1 MIYGWNTAYCAVCAV
16 CTIPYLRM
24 LACMKLCQQIFPACS
39 NDDLEDQLAS
49 TETQLEAA
57 RHDYQEGWHRER
69 MVLECKV
76 LEERQSL
83 TEQYS
88 TPMSNHHRCEGSAS
102 GLGAHTLVTVLL

>member
-1 MIYGWNTAYCAVCAV
+1 VHEAVA
-16 CTIPYLRM
+16 
-24 LACMKLCQQIFPACS
+24 ACS

-49 TETQLEAA
+49 TETRLEAA

-83 TEQYS
+83 MEQYS
-88 TPMSNHHRCEGSAS
+88 TPMSDHHRCEGSAS